1 MSRAEGPFVSVD
13 NLLCLISYLNGLLH
27 SCRGLFSTSN
37 CAQVQFVLLTKILLV
52 KSNKQG
58 EDCIWAIPW
67 GLIQGRCG
75 PVSDFIFDALSGKS
89 VCILVGFEVFSS
101 HIPTVADI

>member
-1 MSRAEGPFVSVD
+1 MVYYRYQEFKNDP
-13 NLLCLISYLNGLLH
+13 YW
-27 SCRGLFSTSN
+27 
-37 CAQVQFVLLTKILLV
+37 KINANN
-52 KSNKQG
+52 S
-58 EDCIWAIPW
+58 ERIRAIPW

-75 PVSDFIFDALSGKS
+75 PVSDFIFDALSGKN